1 MFTIIKNGIK
11 VREGRPCDRLSP
23 KRQVDCRQEVGHSAL
38 GKVGIPI
45 VVVRDLPAIFAIGL
59 PASHVFEGIARE
71 HSDLID
77 MRVTTQESAGPRVSE
92 SPYSLIVLMV
102 NIAIFSQVRNPPV
115 VLRRHVRGVVVVAV
129 AHVEEGTRMATLAV
143 GPRHATAC
151 NVESKNLVRAAEP
164 ISEHRPS
171 RVHRADAE
179 YRGVSVGIGH
189 DA

>member
-71 HSDLID
+71 HSDLTD
-77 MRVTTQESAGPRVSE
+77 MSITTQESAGPRVFDG
-92 SPYSLIVLMV
+92 PYSSIVLMV
-102 NIAIFSQVRNPPV
+102 NMAVFGQVRNPGF
-115 VLRRHVRGVVVVAV
+115 VLGRHVEGVVIASG
-129 AHVEEGTRMATLAV
+129 AHDAEGMRVTMLNGGPCWSERFSDSSIPAWTRAMDL
-143 GPRHATAC
+143 
-151 NVESKNLVRAAEP
+151 
-164 ISEHRPS
+164 PS

-179 YRGVSVGIGH
+179 NRGVSPSTVYH
-189 DA
+189 L